1 MSTANLLPGG
11 GGFVSPVPVLPK
23 EVINNMKKPKEGTV
37 SLYLR
42 ISPSLKA
49 WLQDYADRQDVSMND
64 VVHAAI
70 EEYLQQ
76 NDPQAMRPR
85 GK

>member
-1 MSTANLLPGG
+1 MSKIP
-11 GGFVSPVPVLPK
+11 
-23 EVINNMKKPKEGTV
+23 EGTV

-42 ISPSLKA
+42 ISPTLKA

-64 VVHAAI
+64 VVHAAV
-70 EEYLQQ
+70 EEYLEQ
-76 NDPQAMRPR
+76 NDPQGLRPR